1 MSLEK
6 NLDLV
11 RENISIALSKSDS
24 KEVTLVAAT
33 KMQPFEKIVECYK
46 SGVTSIGEN
55 RVQEA
60 LGKFES
66 FENMPK
72 LKKRFI
78 GHLQKNKVNKCLELF
93 DTIDSVDSNLLLN
106 KINSR
111 CVLLKKKIE
120 VLLEI
125 NISEEP
131 QKKGYKAIV
140 DDEILKSFGYK
151 NVIIKGLMTVGSY
164 SQDEKKNRNQ
174 FSKMRNLKEKIS
186 HQIPQQNFNQLS
198 MGMSG
203 DYTLAIEEGSTIIR
217 LGTVLFGK
225 RG

>member
-1 MSLEK
+1 M
-6 NLDLV
+6 
-11 RENISIALSKSDS
+11 
-24 KEVTLVAAT
+24 
-33 KMQPFEKIVECYK
+33 
-46 SGVTSIGEN
+46 
-55 RVQEA
+55 
-60 LGKFES
+60 
-66 FENMPK
+66 
-72 LKKRFI
+72 
-78 GHLQKNKVNKCLELF
+78 
-93 DTIDSVDSNLLLN
+93 
-106 KINSR
+106 
-111 CVLLKKKIE
+111 
-120 VLLEI
+120 
-125 NISEEP
+125 
-131 QKKGYKAIV
+131 